1 VDQKTFL
8 ASLSKTRFVCLR
20 ELSLQDEAEEDLAPL
35 QTVLEAVAYKVGFF
49 TLGEIQANTNGIL
62 GVFSSYNEG
71 LIYAGAI
78 WKFLYDCSKSV
89 NGKSVLQWCHEV
101 ASAFTN
107 EIKAS
112 RFKNAAQR
120 PQQGS
125 FPSLFT
131 SAFSYTLCL
140 LVEIGR
146 AKNALVSKMETIGP
160 TKRAHGVRF
169 FNHTR
174 LRAAGR
180 SVKGYSPRGKCIR
193 Y

>member
-1 VDQKTFL
+1 MTSTLRGPVVGRRLLNSSLVSLMINNPILKKKLTNWVDNFKSRLRSAWATLNNDSAIWESVNKNKFL

-35 QTVLEAVAYKVGFF
+35 QTVLEAVVYKVGFF

-62 GVFSSYNEG
+62 GVLSSYNEG

-120 PQQGS
+120 F
-125 FPSLFT
+125 FP
-131 SAFSYTLCL
+131 L
-140 LVEIGR
+140 LGDEC
-146 AKNALVSKMETIGP
+146 N
-160 TKRAHGVRF
+160 
-169 FNHTR
+169 
-174 LRAAGR
+174 
-180 SVKGYSPRGKCIR
+180 
-193 Y
+193 